1 MSLLAYLA
9 FLLLL
14 GVVAQ
19 WSAWRLKLPS
29 ILLLLIFG
37 FALSHVTGTRIDNY
51 LANEASLL
59 SLVGFFVAIILFEGG
74 LTLKFSELK
83 EAGTPVLKLCTTA
96 VAIAFGLTAVAAR
109 FTLGYEWPI
118 CALLGAILVVTGP
131 TVVAPLLRLIKPRRK
146 MASIVKWEGIVVDP
160 IGAVLA
166 VLVFLTIQSGGLGQG
181 WGDLVMALV
190 KTLVIGVGFGWGL
203 ARVTQYLMAKH
214 LIPDFLETMFF
225 LALVG
230 VGFAASNALQHES
243 GLLTVT
249 VLGIA
254 LANQDRVSVRHI
266 LEFKENLRVLII
278 SLLFLM
284 LSGRIGI
291 DALAAVWVKGL
302 YFVAAL
308 IIVVRPVSVFVA
320 NWGSN
325 RTTFKERLF
334 LALLAPRGIVAAA
347 VTSVFALELTHTKG
361 LPPVFAEQAAELV
374 PLVFIVILGTVTFYG
389 LLAAPLARK
398 LGLSDSN
405 PSGIL
410 FAGCDPWT
418 RVVAKGLMKEGH
430 HVMLLDTRYENV
442 AAARID
448 GLMAVRANI
457 LSEYAEEEIDFAG
470 LGHLIAATPNN
481 EVNSLAAREFQHHF
495 GKANVWQLTPP
506 DVSAHH
512 QKAVAGH
519 MRGRFCFLGGA
530 RFGDLAS
537 QVGRGATMKKT
548 LLTEVFTLD
557 DFKNTHGENAIILF
571 TETEEGV
578 LTPVLSD
585 VEGIEGP
592 VAIHSLVIEKDNVE
606 MKALK
611 KKEAAEAKGESESTK

>member
-9 FLLLL
+9 FLLIL

-19 WSAWRLKLPS
+19 WSAWRVKLPS

-37 FALSHVTGTRIDNY
+37 FALSHFTGTRVDDF
-51 LANEASLL
+51 LANEESLL

-109 FTLGYEWPI
+109 LTLGYEWPI

-166 VLVFLTIQSGGLGQG
+166 VLVFLTIQNGGLGQG
-181 WGDLVMALV
+181 WDDLFWALV
-190 KTLVIGVGFGWGL
+190 KTLVIGLGFGWGL
-203 ARVTQYLMAKH
+203 AKFTEYLMEQH

-230 VGFAASNALQHES
+230 VAFAGSNALQHES

-284 LSGRIGI
+284 LSGRIE
-291 DALAAVWVKGL
+291 LADLGAVWLKGL
-302 YFVAAL
+302 YFLVAL
-308 IIVVRPVSVFVA
+308 IVVVRPASVFLA
-320 NWGSN
+320 NLGSN
-325 RTTFKERLF
+325 RTTFREQLF

-361 LPPVFAEQAAELV
+361 LPVVYHEQASELV

-398 LGLSDSN
+398 LGLSDAN
-405 PSGIL
+405 PTGVL

-418 RVVAKGLMKEGH
+418 RVVAKGLMEEGH
-430 HVMLLDTRYENV
+430 HVLLLDTRFENV
-442 AAARID
+442 AAARME

-457 LSEYAEEEIDFAG
+457 LSEYAEEEIDLAG
-470 LGHLIAATPNN
+470 LGHLVAATPNN
-481 EVNSLAAREFQHHF
+481 EVNSLAAREFQHRF

-506 DVSAHH
+506 DVDAHH
-512 QKAVAGH
+512 QKAVANH
-519 MRGRFCFLGGA
+519 MRGRFSFFGGPG
-530 RFGDLAS
+530 FGELAS
-537 QVGRGATMKKT
+537 IVGRGGIMKKT
-548 LLTEVFTLD
+548 LLTEVFTLE
-557 DFKNTHGENAIILF
+557 DFRRTHGDNAIVLF
-571 TETEEGV
+571 TETEDKK
-578 LTPVLSD
+578 LTPVHS
-585 VEGIEGP
+585 ETEKIEGP
-592 VAIHSLVIEKDNVE
+592 IAIHSLVIEQDDPE
-606 MKALK
+606 TKALK
-611 KKEAAEAKGESESTK
+611 KKEAAEGKSES